1 LTWHMSS
8 STVTLHEATPT
19 TGAFP
24 PMISGPPSTVP
35 SPPTSSLP
43 STDAAIRAAWNR
55 ANRLYAHDQMWS
67 QSIVT
72 QSNHLQ
78 SLQNQSYVNKL
89 AAQQLG
95 QVPVWPPHSP
105 RPDRLPCKGNLM
117 AEKTLISCTFIFV
130 LTLLVLFGCLAA
142 ALWGEPTFWLRV
154 GATALVFMIPAGIA
168 AAIARV
174 NLA

>member
-1 LTWHMSS
+1 
-8 STVTLHEATPT
+8 
-19 TGAFP
+19 
-24 PMISGPPSTVP
+24 
-35 SPPTSSLP
+35 
-43 STDAAIRAAWNR
+43 
-55 ANRLYAHDQMWS
+55 
-67 QSIVT
+67 
-72 QSNHLQ
+72 
-78 SLQNQSYVNKL
+78 
-89 AAQQLG
+89 
-95 QVPVWPPHSP
+95 
-105 RPDRLPCKGNLM
+105 M